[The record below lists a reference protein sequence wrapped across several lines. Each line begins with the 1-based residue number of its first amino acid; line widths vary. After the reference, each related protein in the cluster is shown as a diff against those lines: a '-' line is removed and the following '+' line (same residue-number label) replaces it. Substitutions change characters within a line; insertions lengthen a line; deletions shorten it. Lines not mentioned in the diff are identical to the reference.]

1 MEDIIIQLA
10 LNKEDYPMLLD
21 INKNDLSHITR
32 MIFNTGYYIHF
43 PKYQTSEHNIL
54 LLKINELQDN
64 IKKINV
70 TEHIDSLEFSLNK
83 LIGISNNSSKKG
95 QIAENI
101 LENIFE
107 TRYGDIKFDK
117 KSQTAHSGDAW
128 LILPDNTIII
138 LESKNYNTTVGK
150 DEILKLQNDMVE
162 HHIKWGIIVS
172 FNSQIQGMKEMD
184 FHTFIHNNETYSIVM
199 ISNLSSCISKLDLG
213 LQIIRKLILQLNDK
227 INFPWLVVDINNSLV
242 ELNDIVKKNY
252 QLRDSYYNM
261 EKDIMKSLSIYHIKL
276 RDYQYDIEKK
286 INEITC
292 KINNTMIKSDA
303 LAFNKDI
310 LMPYTDKKI
319 LPLLCR
325 LVDIIN
331 EKSWQIDVKE
341 NIWKVNND
349 IEIKIQLKK
358 IVIHIINND
367 IIFCL
372 NLGKDKENIKTLEL
386 LKLF

>member
-1 MEDIIIQLA
+1 MENIDIQLT
-10 LNKEDYPMLLD
+10 LNINDYPVLSD
-21 INKNDLSHITR
+21 INKNEINHIIM
-32 MIFNTGYYIHF
+32 MIFNTGYHIHY
-43 PKYQTSEHNIL
+43 PKYQTSEHNTL

-64 IKKINV
+64 INKLDII
-70 TEHIDSLEFSLNK
+70 EHIDSLESSLNK

-101 LENIFE
+101 LENIFN
-107 TRYGDIKFDK
+107 TRYGDIKFDR

-128 LILPDNTIII
+128 LTLPDNTIII
-138 LESKNYNTTVGK
+138 LESKNYNTVVNK
-150 DEILKLQNDMVE
+150 DEILKLQSDMVE

-213 LQIIRKLILQLNDK
+213 LQIIRKLIIQLNDK
-227 INFPWLVVDINNSLV
+227 INFPWLVVDINNSLL

-261 EKDIMKSLSIYHIKL
+261 EKDIMKSLSSYHVKL
-276 RDYQYDIEKK
+276 RDYQYDIDKK
-286 INEITC
+286 INEITS
-292 KINNTMIKSDA
+292 KISNTMVKSDA
-303 LAFNKDI
+303 LVFNKDM

-331 EKSWQIDVKE
+331 EKNWNVEVKE
-341 NIWKVNND
+341 NTWKINND

-367 IIFCL
+367 IIFSL
-372 NLGKDKENIKTLEL
+372 NLGKDKENHKTLEL
-386 LKLF
+386 LRLF